1 MSAAARSDC
10 ACVWTGALASGYP
23 PEVPRFL
30 PKLWLL
36 LLASVLALGSSS
48 ALRLC
53 VHEGSVGFEPA
64 WVLCGEVAACCD
76 AACEPEQREQ
86 LPSGEARDDGCR
98 DYVVAFDSQW
108 VPSQSGGDGP
118 LCLIAWQPLP
128 AASLGPRCPR
138 RLLPPGRLG
147 VPPPARP
154 QRSPILRC

>member
-53 VHEGSVGFEPA
+53 VHEGSVGFEP
-64 WVLCGEVAACCD
+64 VN
-76 AACEPEQREQ
+76 EQSWSSCYFHKK
-86 LPSGEARDDGCR
+86 LKLFLAH
-98 DYVVAFDSQW
+98 
-108 VPSQSGGDGP
+108 
-118 LCLIAWQPLP
+118 LNH
-128 AASLGPRCPR
+128 LGKQYFFIFYT
-138 RLLPPGRLG
+138 L
-147 VPPPARP
+147 
-154 QRSPILRC
+154 